1 MPSVTINIIWA
12 AKGAGAKL
20 FQKYIFKLRML
31 KISGSLSKLECFQSL
46 PDHPHW
52 ILWDNSRKK
61 GVLSRRQVALA
72 KLSLATKIRK
82 IDIKYYIKV
91 EIVRRLSSSS
101 SRDLEIQQG
110 F

>member
-1 MPSVTINIIWA
+1 M
-12 AKGAGAKL
+12 
-20 FQKYIFKLRML
+20 
-31 KISGSLSKLECFQSL
+31 
-46 PDHPHW
+46 
-52 ILWDNSRKK
+52 
-61 GVLSRRQVALA
+61 ALA

-110 F
+110 FWATNKVQSK